1 MNNWEVTISNE
12 GPRGPKAWDRAG
24 GLPGK
29 RRNLIINFKKE
40 VFA

>member
-1 MNNWEVTISNE
+1 MNNREVTISIE
-12 GPRGPKAWDRAG
+12 GPRGPKACDHAG

-29 RRNLIINFKKE
+29 QRNLIINFKKE